1 MLFNS
6 YEFIFLFLPITITV
20 FFGIGRLGYYPAAT
34 GWLVIASLF
43 FYAWWNPAYLGLLV
57 FSVILNYATGLA
69 LNRSRDLPI
78 SRKFILIFGITV
90 NLLLLG
96 YYKYANFFVTSIN
109 DTLGTQ
115 FTLNKIVLPL
125 AISFF
130 TFQQISYLVD
140 AYKGKTKE
148 YNFLNYCLFVCFFP
162 QLIAGPIV
170 HHKEMIPQFLNRGI
184 HKFSSEDLA
193 IGLTIFS
200 AGLFK
205 KTVLADNIAHYAT
218 PIFIAASNGASITF
232 YEAWIGALA
241 YTLQLYFDFS
251 GYSDMAIGSARMFGI
266 KLPLNF
272 NSPYKSVNISEF
284 WRRWHMTLTRFLRD
298 YVSIPLSRLLW
309 RVPLGNKR
317 QSKQRQLYVNIM
329 VTMLLSGLWH
339 GAGWNYVFWG
349 GLHGAYLVIYQQW
362 REFRKFLGHDLR
374 QSHWWS
380 RILGCGLTFIC
391 GAVSLVFFRAANL
404 GEGFAFWQV
413 MFGANGISLPGS
425 LARPFWFL
433 SEIGVRFEMTVTP
446 GLDSLTALLWIGVLL
461 SIVWLTPN
469 TQQWMARYQP
479 TLDRFTNNMF
489 LGWYDRLWN
498 QWKWEPTQ
506 AWAIVSALTAIVAVL
521 AIAKQSEFLYF
532 QF

>member
-6 YEFIFLFLPITITV
+6 YEFVFIFLPITLIL
-20 FFGIGRLGYYPAAT
+20 FFGIGRLGYSSIALAT
-34 GWLVIASLF
+34 LVGASLV
-43 FYAWWNPAYLGLLV
+43 FYAWWKPAYLGLLI
-57 FSVILNYATGLA
+57 FSVVVNYGTGLV
-69 LNRSRDLPI
+69 LNRSIELPI
-78 SRKFILIFGITV
+78 ARKFILTFGITF
-90 NLLLLG
+90 NLLLLA
-96 YYKYANFFVTSIN
+96 YYKYFNFFIESVN
-109 DTLGTQ
+109 DVWGTT
-115 FTLNKIVLPL
+115 FNLNEVVLPL

-140 AYKGKTKE
+140 SYKGEPQE

-170 HHKEMIPQFLNRGI
+170 HHKEMMPQFASRDI
-184 HKFSSEDLA
+184 YKFSDKDLA

-205 KTVLADNIAHYAT
+205 KTVIADSIAHYAT
-218 PIFIAASNGASITF
+218 PIFNAASDGASIEF
-232 YEAWIGALA
+232 YESWIGALA

-309 RVPLGNKR
+309 QLPLGNKR
-317 QSKQRQLYVNIM
+317 KSKQRQLYLNIM

-349 GLHGAYLVIYQQW
+349 GLHGTYLVIYQQW
-362 REFRKFLGHDLR
+362 REFRKSLGHDFR
-374 QSHWWS
+374 QSYWWS
-380 RILGCGLTFIC
+380 RMLGCGLTFAC
-391 GAVSLVFFRAANL
+391 GVVSLVFFRAADL
-404 GEGFAFWQV
+404 QEGFAFCKV
-413 MFGANGISLPGS
+413 MFGAHGISLPSS
-425 LARPFWFL
+425 LAQNFGFL
-433 SEIGVRFEMTVTP
+433 KSVGIQFELTTTP
-446 GLDSLTALLWIGVLL
+446 GLDSFTALVWISLL
-461 SIVWLTPN
+461 LTIVWFTPN
-469 TQQWMARYQP
+469 TQQWMERYHP
-479 TLDRFTNNMF
+479 ALDRFIESMSPS
-489 LGWYDRLWN
+489 WSDRI
-498 QWKWEPTQ
+498 WKRWRWEPTGT
-506 AWAIVSALTAIVAVL
+506 WAVISAVTMTIAIL
-521 AIAKQSEFLYF
+521 AIAKKSEFLYF